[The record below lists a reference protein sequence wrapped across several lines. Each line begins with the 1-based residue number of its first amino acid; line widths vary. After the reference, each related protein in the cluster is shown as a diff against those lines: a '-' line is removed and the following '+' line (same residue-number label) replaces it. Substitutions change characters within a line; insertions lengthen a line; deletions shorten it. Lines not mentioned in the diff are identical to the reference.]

1 MAGKLLPLALATVSG
16 ISIGIATFGPELKEQ
31 RKKKLTDD
39 YNRYV
44 YTNMYLT
51 ALHLHTPSDVAAAAA
66 LNTEGLPPIVPTAI
80 QTPADE
86 DQGNPTTSSW
96 SSMLGLWAW
105 KKNPKH
111 DATPAALAAPAV
123 AQEAPAKT
131 TIQRTDE
138 RA

>member
-1 MAGKLLPLALATVSG
+1 MAGKLLPIALATVSG
-16 ISIGIATFGPELKEQ
+16 ISIGVATFGPELKEQ

-44 YTNMYLT
+44 YTNMYPT
-51 ALHLHTPSDVAAAAA
+51 ALHLHTPSDVAAAAT

-80 QTPADE
+80 QAPADE
-86 DQGNPTTSSW
+86 DQGKPPTSSW

-105 KKNPKH
+105 KKNPKD
-111 DATPAALAAPAV
+111 DAMPAALAAPAV
-123 AQEAPAKT
+123 AQEAPART

-138 RA
+138 KA

>member
-39 YNRYV
+39 YNR
-44 YTNMYLT
+44 
-51 ALHLHTPSDVAAAAA
+51 DVAAAAA

-86 DQGNPTTSSW
+86 DQGKPTTSSW

-105 KKNPKH
+105 KKNPQH

-131 TIQRTDE
+131 TIQRTDDK
-138 RA
+138 A

>member
-39 YNRYV
+39 YNR
-44 YTNMYLT
+44 
-51 ALHLHTPSDVAAAAA
+51 DVAAAAA

-123 AQEAPAKT
+123 AQEAPVKT
-131 TIQRTDE
+131 AIQRTDE
-138 RA
+138 KA